1 MALSFLFLMTRRLV
15 GVLLGRSQSERA
27 NDLEVARRDQTRTS
41 CRGLVVLVN
50 QAAKT
55 IQTSDAG
62 RSPANVR
69 HGSAVDHRWRP
80 KLKAWCGRWSL

>member
-1 MALSFLFLMTRRLV
+1 MTRRLI
-15 GVLLGRSQSERA
+15 GVLLGRCQSERA

-55 IQTSDAG
+55 LQTSDAG
-62 RSPANVR
+62 RALTTCGTDPPLITVGGHGDLSQTEIAASPCLA
-69 HGSAVDHRWRP
+69 SA
-80 KLKAWCGRWSL
+80 